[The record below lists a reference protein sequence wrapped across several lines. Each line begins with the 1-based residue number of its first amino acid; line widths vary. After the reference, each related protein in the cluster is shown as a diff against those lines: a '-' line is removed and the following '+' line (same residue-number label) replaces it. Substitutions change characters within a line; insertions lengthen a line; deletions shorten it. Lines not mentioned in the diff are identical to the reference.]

1 MFAATNG
8 VAASPLAGMLMKV
21 PPGRTFLEWPRSVT
35 APMVMPATSAT
46 VFDAVFRMAP
56 ALFGLL

>member
-1 MFAATNG
+1 
-8 VAASPLAGMLMKV
+8 MKV

-35 APMVMPATSAT
+35 APMVMPATSAA